1 MKWIIA
7 SLIVYVFFY
16 FIIRASVPT
25 TPFSHSPA
33 PTPGM
38 RTPSYSSRTKARN
51 SFLGLSSGNHVSL
64 QAGTTASSMAT
75 SPRYP
80 RSRLSS
86 ESSSISHEPLP
97 RNIIIN
103 KDPFPVH
110 LHNRLEGNCYESFY
124 ITEWKI
130 PVTIQ
135 QSMLHFSL
143 YIFAYNIQLLKKKQM
158 SKFERGTGSPNFK
171 ALQSLNMDRNLASL
185 KGERI
190 CLKEVER
197 TINMSYLPSQGFNSL
212 ITLLILV
219 LQNILNAESNLNVTN
234 FQSILSG

>member
-1 MKWIIA
+1 M
-7 SLIVYVFFY
+7 YVCFFY

-110 LHNRLEGNCYESFY
+110 LHNRLEGNCYTSFY
-124 ITEWKI
+124 ITERNEIYVFFLKYI
-130 PVTIQ
+130 VTTI
-135 QSMLHFSL
+135 
-143 YIFAYNIQLLKKKQM
+143 
-158 SKFERGTGSPNFK
+158 
-171 ALQSLNMDRNLASL
+171 DASYFPFTFL
-185 KGERI
+185 
-190 CLKEVER
+190 
-197 TINMSYLPSQGFNSL
+197 L
-212 ITLLILV
+212 ITY
-219 LQNILNAESNLNVTN
+219 SY
-234 FQSILSG
+234 